1 MGVGSRLEVLPMEDN
16 ILFVIARIKGEVW
29 EALPGRIVVGAGGVG
44 YQVLVPVSTYDRLNP
59 LEGEAIDLK
68 TYQHVR
74 ENSLT
79 LYGFANDEE
88 RDVFLLL
95 IDRVSGIGP
104 AIAMA
109 VLSGLEVKMFKQ
121 AVVNGDAAGLSAV
134 KGIGKKTAE
143 RIILELKDKV
153 GVVQTWE
160 ETGDRTDAAR
170 DAEMGLIALGFKQA
184 DARKSVDRALKANPD
199 AESAE
204 IIRLGL
210 RGI

>member
-1 MGVGSRLEVLPMEDN
+1 M
-16 ILFVIARIKGEVW
+16 IARLKGEIW

-44 YQVLVPVSTYDRLNP
+44 YLVNVPLSTYDAINP
-59 LEGEAIDLK
+59 LEGEAIDLRI
-68 TYQHVR
+68 YQHVR

-79 LYGFANDEE
+79 LYGFAKDEE
-88 RDVFLLL
+88 KDIFLLL

-104 AIAMA
+104 ATALA
-109 VLSGLEVKMFKQ
+109 VLGGLPVAGFKQ
-121 AVVNGDAAGLSAV
+121 AVVNGDAVGLSGV

-160 ETGDRTDAAR
+160 TGPDRSDAAR
-170 DAEMGLIALGFKQA
+170 DAEMGLMALGFKQVE
-184 DARKSVDRALKANPD
+184 ARKSVDKVLKENPG

-204 IIRLGL
+204 LIRMGL
-210 RGI
+210 RG

>member
-1 MGVGSRLEVLPMEDN
+1 M
-16 ILFVIARIKGEVW
+16 IARVKGEVW

-44 YQVLVPVSTYDRLNP
+44 YQVMVPLSTYDQLNP
-59 LEGEAIDLK
+59 LEGSQIDLR

-79 LYGFANDEE
+79 LYGFSSEEE

-104 AIAMA
+104 SIAMA
-109 VLSGLEVKMFKQ
+109 VLSAMKVSAFQQ
-121 AVVNGDAAGLSAV
+121 AIVGGDVELLSSV
-134 KGIGKKTAE
+134 KGLGKKTAQ

-160 ETGDRTDAAR
+160 KSEDRTDASR
-170 DAEMGLIALGFKQA
+170 DAEMALIALGFKQA
-184 DARKSVDRALKANPD
+184 DARKAVDRVLMDNPN
-199 AESAE
+199 AESSE
-204 IIRLGL
+204 IIRFAL
-210 RGI
+210 RAL

>member
-1 MGVGSRLEVLPMEDN
+1 M
-16 ILFVIARIKGEVW
+16 IARIKGEIW

-44 YQVLVPVSTYDRLNP
+44 YQILVPVSTYDRLNP
-59 LEGEAIDLK
+59 LEGGEIDLR

-88 RDVFLLL
+88 KDVFLLL

-184 DARKSVDRALKANPD
+184 DARKSVDRALKANPE

-210 RGI
+210 RGM

>member
-1 MGVGSRLEVLPMEDN
+1 M
-16 ILFVIARIKGEVW
+16 IARIKGEVW
-29 EALPGRIVVGAGGVG
+29 EAFPGRIVIGAGGVG
-44 YQVLVPVSTYDRLNP
+44 YQVIVPLSTYDQLNP
-59 LEGEAIDLK
+59 LEGQTIDLR
-68 TYQHVR
+68 TYQLVR

-79 LYGFANDEE
+79 LYGFANNEE

-109 VLSGLEVKMFKQ
+109 VLSGLPVNAFKQ

-160 ETGDRTDAAR
+160 QTTDRSDAAR
-170 DAEMGLIALGFKQA
+170 DAEMGLMALGFKQA
-184 DARKSVDRALKANPD
+184 DARKSVDKALKENRGAG
-199 AESAE
+199 SADL
-204 IIRLGL
+204 IRLGL
-210 RGI
+210 RGL

>member
-1 MGVGSRLEVLPMEDN
+1 M
-16 ILFVIARIKGEVW
+16 IARVKGEVW

-44 YQVLVPVSTYDRLNP
+44 YQVMVPLSTYDQLNP
-59 LEGEAIDLK
+59 VEGSQIDLR

-79 LYGFANDEE
+79 LYGFSSDEE

-109 VLSGLEVKMFKQ
+109 VLSGMAVGAFKQ
-121 AVVNGDAAGLSAV
+121 AVVGGDAVGISAV

-160 ETGDRTDAAR
+160 QSEDRSDAAR
-170 DAEMGLIALGFKQA
+170 DAEMGLMALGFKQVE
-184 DARKSVDRALKANPD
+184 ARKAVDKALKENPG

-204 IIRLGL
+204 LIRLGL

>member
-1 MGVGSRLEVLPMEDN
+1 MLKEDSVLS
-16 ILFVIARIKGEVW
+16 VIARIKGEVW
-29 EALPGRIVVGAGGVG
+29 GALPGRIVVGVGGVG
-44 YQVLVPVSTYDRLNP
+44 YQILVPISTYDRLNP
-59 LEGEAIDLK
+59 VEGEAIDLK

-121 AVVNGDAAGLSAV
+121 AVVNGDATGLSAV

-160 ETGDRTDAAR
+160 DTGDRSDAAR

-184 DARKSVDRALKANPD
+184 DARKSVDRVLKANPE

>member
-1 MGVGSRLEVLPMEDN
+1 M
-16 ILFVIARIKGEVW
+16 IARVKGEVW

-44 YQVLVPVSTYDRLNP
+44 YQVMVPLSTYDQLNP
-59 LEGEAIDLK
+59 LEGGQIDLR

-79 LYGFANDEE
+79 LYGFASDEE

-104 AIAMA
+104 SIAMA
-109 VLSGLEVKMFKQ
+109 VLSAMKVSAFQQ
-121 AVVNGDAAGLSAV
+121 AIVGGDVELLSSV
-134 KGIGKKTAE
+134 KGLGKKTAQ

-160 ETGDRTDAAR
+160 KSEDRTEASR
-170 DAEMGLIALGFKQA
+170 DAEMALIALGFKQA
-184 DARKSVDRALKANPD
+184 DARKAVDRVLKDNPN
-199 AESAE
+199 AESSE
-204 IIRLGL
+204 IIRFAL
-210 RGI
+210 RAL

>member
-1 MGVGSRLEVLPMEDN
+1 M
-16 ILFVIARIKGEVW
+16 IARIKGEVW

-44 YQVLVPVSTYDRLNP
+44 YQVIVPISTYDQLNP
-59 LEGEAIDLK
+59 LEGQSIDLR

-79 LYGFANDEE
+79 LYGFAKDEE

-109 VLSGLEVKMFKQ
+109 VLSGLAVGAFKQ
-121 AVVNGDAAGLSAV
+121 AVVNGDAVGLSSV

-160 ETGDRTDAAR
+160 QSEDRTDSAR
-170 DAEMGLIALGFKQA
+170 DAEMGLMALGFRQA
-184 DARKSVDRALKANPD
+184 DARKAVDKALKAEPG

-204 IIRLGL
+204 LIRLGL

>member
-1 MGVGSRLEVLPMEDN
+1 MPKDDSVL
-16 ILFVIARIKGEVW
+16 LVIARIKGEVW
-29 EALPGRIVVGAGGVG
+29 GALPGRIVVGAGGVG

-184 DARKSVDRALKANPD
+184 DARKSVDRALKANPG

-204 IIRLGL
+204 IIRSGL

>member
-1 MGVGSRLEVLPMEDN
+1 M
-16 ILFVIARIKGEVW
+16 IARVKGEVW

-44 YQVLVPVSTYDRLNP
+44 YQVMVPLSTYDQLNP
-59 LEGEAIDLK
+59 LEGSQIDLR

-79 LYGFANDEE
+79 LYGFASDEE

-104 AIAMA
+104 SIAMA
-109 VLSGLEVKMFKQ
+109 VLSAMKVSTFQQ
-121 AVVNGDAAGLSAV
+121 AIVGGDVELLSSV
-134 KGIGKKTAE
+134 KGLGKKTAQ

-160 ETGDRTDAAR
+160 KSEDRTDASR
-170 DAEMGLIALGFKQA
+170 DAEMALIALGFKQA
-184 DARKSVDRALKANPD
+184 DARKAVDRVLKDNPK
-199 AESAE
+199 AESSE
-204 IIRLGL
+204 IIRFAL
-210 RGI
+210 RAL

>member
-1 MGVGSRLEVLPMEDN
+1 M
-16 ILFVIARIKGEVW
+16 IARVKGEVW

-44 YQVLVPVSTYDRLNP
+44 YQVMVPLSTYDQLNP
-59 LEGEAIDLK
+59 LEGGQIDLR

-79 LYGFANDEE
+79 LYGFSSEEE

-104 AIAMA
+104 SIAMA
-109 VLSGLEVKMFKQ
+109 VLSAMKVSAFQQ
-121 AVVNGDAAGLSAV
+121 AIVGGDVELLSSV
-134 KGIGKKTAE
+134 KGLGKKTAQ

-160 ETGDRTDAAR
+160 KSEDRTDASR
-170 DAEMGLIALGFKQA
+170 DAEMALIALGFKQA
-184 DARKSVDRALKANPD
+184 DARKAVDRVLKDNPN
-199 AESAE
+199 AESSE
-204 IIRLGL
+204 IIRFAL
-210 RGI
+210 RAL

>member
-1 MGVGSRLEVLPMEDN
+1 M
-16 ILFVIARIKGEVW
+16 IARVRGEIW

-44 YQVLVPVSTYDRLNP
+44 YQILVPLSTYDELNP
-59 LEGEAIDLK
+59 LEGQSIDLR

-79 LYGFANDEE
+79 LYGFAKDEE

-104 AIAMA
+104 SIAMA
-109 VLSGLEVKMFKQ
+109 ILGGLPVGGFKQ
-121 AVVNGDAAGLSAV
+121 AVVSGDAVALSAV

-153 GVVQTWE
+153 GVVETWE
-160 ETGDRTDAAR
+160 AGSGRPDKAR
-170 DAEMGLIALGFKQA
+170 DAEMGLMALGFKQA
-184 DARKSVDRALKANPD
+184 DARKAVDRALKESVD
-199 AESAE
+199 AETAE
-204 IIRLGL
+204 LIRLGL
-210 RGI
+210 RSL

>member
-1 MGVGSRLEVLPMEDN
+1 M
-16 ILFVIARIKGEVW
+16 IARVKGEVW

-44 YQVLVPVSTYDRLNP
+44 YQVMVPLSTYDQLNP
-59 LEGEAIDLK
+59 LEGGQIDLR

-79 LYGFANDEE
+79 LYGFASDEE

-104 AIAMA
+104 SIAMA
-109 VLSGLEVKMFKQ
+109 VLSAMKVSAFQQ
-121 AVVNGDAAGLSAV
+121 AIVGGDVELLSSV
-134 KGIGKKTAE
+134 KGLGKKTAQ

-160 ETGDRTDAAR
+160 KSEDRTDASR
-170 DAEMGLIALGFKQA
+170 DAEMALIALGFKQA
-184 DARKSVDRALKANPD
+184 DARKAVDRVLKDNPN
-199 AESAE
+199 AESSE
-204 IIRLGL
+204 IIRFAL
-210 RGI
+210 RAL